1 MFNNAE
7 DFFNEKLEDDD
18 FPSNFFL
25 HQDPHPPLPQI
36 DTQNHFNLLFEND
49 HFSMDI
55 KNLKSQII
63 SSDLLIE
70 NNERLK
76 KKVQELDIENKE
88 LKLLNIKS
96 RDQEH
101 QRFIALENKL
111 KAAEMLN
118 NQFKDQISYHSK
130 ENNPQI
136 LAFREK
142 YKQQE
147 KVIKSKEEEI
157 MRKDEEIRHKI
168 ALMEEMRRAL
178 NGYEAEIK
186 AFREKKPEITKQI
199 EKKGGLEGFRIKK
212 SIFLVKKRLKKLKN
226 WVLKSEKSLK
236 EGFNTKVQENEELKH
251 ELKGFRS
258 EFSKNKENQ
267 EEIFQK
273 KISLFKEEF
282 LQELP
287 NRLLTIFEA
296 PELKNKF
303 TELFTPKIEPDTK
316 KTQEKLEKPQ
326 EKLEKPQEKLEKPL
340 EKFEKPLEK
349 LEKFEKPLEKLEKF
363 EKPLEKLEKPLV
375 KIENLNP
382 EILSL
387 KAETLEKSEFS
398 LENSSP
404 LPKRENLKKSQSSQS
419 IKKPKKPSKK
429 PLKDSS
435 KNPLKTTIKDFKDFE
450 PSQET
455 SFDSDLKIRKVQ
467 KKLSISF
474 PKPPISDTLE
484 KPPTDSK
491 EVIKSFL
498 AFYYKKPFLQ
508 ARETGTESFKKHLFL
523 ILSQLPSGFS
533 AKDLLET
540 LQETSNNSESFET
553 SLALSEFLNDLSL
566 IPEEQQ
572 LLNLLEDLKDT
583 LKTPYAV
590 SWKWVLKTRNPRFF
604 SLEKKEVFIAF
615 LQKVFSS
622 SLFQPFDRLFEE
634 FQASPDNES
643 LFRSLQSLCP
653 ISAQLNNDLLDLL
666 TVNLIKG
673 YQLKSQNLRISRFL
687 YEYLTQKFV
696 IPRTE
701 ILINQ
706 LYSFILLSPK
716 SFQPAESELL
726 KGYDLDWLLNIA
738 IAQSWSPPYGPLTLQ
753 AIRLCIVDVCNHWK
767 LVNRSSQNP
776 FMQIE
781 FDRKTLFILIRLH
794 ELLDSAKNDVL
805 FGLFNYESLKESF
818 LEGLYEGKKSN
829 KEDWPWFRGL
839 SIDPMFMSSLL
850 TNNLINILDKSL
862 FYWEGLLINNTINL
876 KGALDLYD
884 IMATMGVYMGYQPFY
899 MTGLLQ
905 KNLFGFVYNKK
916 YDLTFQRTL
925 SLLALTMMSRNG
937 EKEMMEILLAI
948 IQERIPNVRIGQMD
962 KVAALWGLW
971 KKFGANVKELI
982 EQNMSF
988 LNPFVLEV
996 MNFLALYN
1004 KRNI

>member
-1 MFNNAE
+1 MFNNSTE

-25 HQDPHPPLPQI
+25 HQDQHPPLPQI

-63 SSDLLIE
+63 NSDLLIE

-88 LKLLNIKS
+88 LKLLNIKA

-101 QRFIALENKL
+101 QRFIALESKL
-111 KAAEMLN
+111 KAAEMMN
-118 NQFKDQISYHSK
+118 NQFKEQLSYHSK

-142 YKQQE
+142 FKQQE
-147 KVIKSKEEEI
+147 KIIKSKEEEI

-168 ALMEEMRRAL
+168 ALMEEMRRTL
-178 NGYEAEIK
+178 TGYEAEIK
-186 AFREKKPEITKQI
+186 ALQEKKPEISKKI
-199 EKKGGLEGFRIKK
+199 EKNGGLEVFRFKK
-212 SIFLVKKRLKKLKN
+212 NIFLVKKRLKKLKN
-226 WVLKSEKSLK
+226 RLLKSEKGLK
-236 EGFNTKVQENEELKH
+236 ESFITKVQENEDLKH
-251 ELKGFRS
+251 EIKGFRS
-258 EFSKNKENQ
+258 EFSKNKEIQ
-267 EEIFQK
+267 EEIFSQ
-273 KISLFKEEF
+273 KISLFKQEF

-287 NRLLTIFEA
+287 NRLLSLLEA
-296 PELKNKF
+296 PELKTKF
-303 TELFTPKIEPDTK
+303 TELFTTKLEPDTK
-316 KTQEKLEKPQ
+316 YTKEPFLVKQEKLEKPQ
-326 EKLEKPQEKLEKPL
+326 EKIKKIKEKFEKTPEIFEKPLEKPL
-340 EKFEKPLEK
+340 EKFEKTQE
-349 LEKFEKPLEKLEKF
+349 
-363 EKPLEKLEKPLV
+363 
-375 KIENLNP
+375 KIENL
-382 EILSL
+382 S
-387 KAETLEKSEFS
+387 ETLSKKPETFEKSEFS

-404 LPKRENLKKSQSSQS
+404 MPSSPLPSQKHENLNLKSQSSQS
-419 IKKPKKPSKK
+419 IKKPKKTSTKPSKE
-429 PLKDSS
+429 SNT
-435 KNPLKTTIKDFKDFE
+435 KNPLKTTIKDFDL
-450 PSQET
+450 SQET
-455 SFDSDLKIRKVQ
+455 SFDSDAKIRKVQ

-474 PKPPISDTLE
+474 TKPPLNEPIE
-484 KPPTDSK
+484 KPTDSK

-508 ARETGTESFKKHLFL
+508 ARETGTDSFKMHLFM

-553 SLALSEFLNDLSL
+553 SLALSEFLNDLSI

-572 LLNLLEDLKDT
+572 LLNLLEDLKES
-583 LKTPYAV
+583 LKTPYPV
-590 SWKWVLKTRNPRFF
+590 SWKWAMKTRNPRYF
-604 SLEKKEVFIAF
+604 SVEKKEVFIAF
-615 LQKVFSS
+615 LQKIFSS
-622 SLFQPFDRLFEE
+622 SLFQPFDHLFEKL
-634 FQASPDNES
+634 QASPDNES
-643 LFRSLQSLCP
+643 LVRSLQSLCP
-653 ISAQLNNDLLDLL
+653 ISANLNNDLLDLL

-687 YEYLTQKFV
+687 YEFLTQKFV

-706 LYSFILLSPK
+706 LYCFILLTPK
-716 SFQPAESELL
+716 SFQPTESDLL
-726 KGYDLDWLLNIA
+726 RGYDLDWLLNIA

-767 LVNRSSQNP
+767 LVNRNSQNP
-776 FMQIE
+776 FLQIE

-805 FGLFNYESLKESF
+805 FGLFNYESLKKSF
-818 LEGLYEGKKSN
+818 IEGLYEGKKSN

-899 MTGLLQ
+899 MTGILQ

-925 SLLALTMMSRNG
+925 SLLALTMMSRSG
-937 EKEMMEILLAI
+937 DKEMMEILLAI
-948 IQERIPNVRIGQMD
+948 IQERIPNIRIGQMD

-971 KKFGANVKELI
+971 KKFGANVKEVI

-1004 KRNI
+1004 NRNS